1 MCSRPSSTLGMVY
14 YTTEFGS
21 CQFLLSSTF
30 VSPRVNGSDLYLQ
43 RVGDLLHKLLVQHS
57 AHSVLKLCFIN
68 RGDLLSQRNAGLCKP
83 GDGAPMQHHMRR
95 HVHGLVPG
103 CDGHNSDD
111 RRVDIGSVVADNEHG
126 PKPGLA
132 AAGGHS
138 PIRLVNIPSPAHLI
152 PPLPAYKP
160 LFPDRA
166 SCTSLPARSW
176 PACASD
182 IPWCG

>member
-21 CQFLLSSTF
+21 CQFLLSFTLVPPLFHPASTAPICTCSAW
-30 VSPRVNGSDLYLQ
+30 VICSISCSSSTAPTLY
-43 RVGDLLHKLLVQHS
+43 
-57 AHSVLKLCFIN
+57 FIN

-95 HVHGLVPG
+95 HVHGFVPG

-111 RRVDIGSVVADNEHG
+111 RRMGIGSVVADNEHG

-132 AAGGHS
+132 AAGGRS
-138 PIRLVNIPSPAHLI
+138 QIRIVNIPSPAHLI

-182 IPWCG
+182 RPWCG